1 MPATRRLLPAVS
13 AAAILATGVS
23 AANAVAATIAVP
35 VSCVVTTVGF
45 SDPVL
50 PIVGS
55 GFTPGSFVTFSTAT
69 KSKPTPSFLT
79 SAQADGAGNIR
90 TVARRAQFNSSKTN
104 DQSFSLIA
112 SQGGSPL
119 AATAFRQVQGGFTYN
134 FRSGASPRQ
143 KVRYTG
149 RGWVPGK
156 NVYIHFRFGG
166 KTKKTV
172 KIGKAAS
179 PCGVVSRRMRALPLA
194 TLRVGTYRFYVD
206 QSRKYSKNTSPQ
218 SQPGG
223 IRVYTVFR

>member
-69 KSKPTPSFLT
+69 KSKPTPSLLT

-90 TVARRAQFNSSKTN
+90 TVARRAPFNSSKTN
-104 DQSFSLIA
+104 DQSFGLIA
-112 SQGGSPL
+112 SQSGTPV
-119 AATAFRQVQGGFTYN
+119 AATTFRQVKGGFTYRL
-134 FRSGASPRQ
+134 RSGGSPRQ
-143 KVRYTG
+143 RIRYTA
-149 RGWVPGK
+149 RGWAPGK
-156 NVYIHFRFGG
+156 SVYIHFRFKGR
-166 KTKKTV
+166 TKKTV
-172 KIGKAAS
+172 KLGTASS
-179 PCGVVSRRMRALPLA
+179 PCGVVSRRMRALPLGS
-194 TLRVGTYRFYVD
+194 LRIGKYKLYVD
-206 QSRKYSKNTSPQ
+206 QSSSYSKNTSPQ
-218 SQPGG
+218 ALGG
-223 IRVYTVFR
+223 IRVFTVFR